1 MIELNDE
8 QKEVQ
13 NRILSGESVAII
25 AEAGTG
31 KSEILKRTL
40 PKLKGVMVVAPTG
53 AAALQVGMGA
63 STIHRAFG
71 LKPVI
76 QDPSRFGNK
85 VQKPIANALKKVKV
99 LVVDEI
105 GSVRVDLLAAMDA
118 RLKMVKENNLPF
130 GGVQC
135 IFVGDVMQTPSVLT
149 AQDAPHYRRLW
160 GNDTWF
166 FTSPLMVDIPTYTL
180 SKVERNTDARQQ
192 RILQSIRNKDRHCE
206 LALQRLWEESIPY
219 NKNDGNIVLCQFNK
233 DADRVNEQAFNS
245 NTNQVFEY
253 KSLDDGDV
261 RALKGLNVPEILK
274 LKVGIKVMLTMNDPS
289 GDFVNGDTGVV
300 VSCEDSCIRVRLD
313 RNGAEVV
320 VGFYTYEV
328 LKYKARGMGL
338 STSVVAERNQ
348 LPVRLG
354 YAISIHKSQGATFDS
369 VAIDMGNLPERY
381 TMPATFY
388 VAISRVRDLKKLS
401 FVRVPKLSDVVVDC
415 TALSYYNMILKMRGN
430 NDKEN

>member
-1 MIELNDE
+1 MTIKLNPE
-8 QKEVQ
+8 QQALAE
-13 NRILSGESVAII
+13 RIMRGQSLAII

-31 KSEILKRTL
+31 KSEILKRSL

-76 QDPSRFGNK
+76 QDPSKFGNK
-85 VQKPIANALKKVKV
+85 VQKPIVNALKRVKV

-118 RLKMVKENNLPF
+118 RLKMVKENDLPF

-135 IFVGDVMQTPSVLT
+135 IFVGDIMQTPSVLT

-160 GNDTWF
+160 GDDTWF
-166 FTSPLMVDIPTYTL
+166 FTSPLMADIPTYTL
-180 SKVERNTDARQQ
+180 SKVERNTNARQQ

-206 LALQRLWEESIPY
+206 LALQRLWEESEPY
-219 NKNDGNIVLCQFNK
+219 NKNDGKIILCQFNK
-233 DADRVNEQAFNS
+233 DADKVNEQAFNS

-261 RALKGLNVPEILK
+261 RALKGLNVPEILR
-274 LKVGIKVMLTMNDPS
+274 LKVGIKVMLTMNDPA

-300 VSCEDSCIRVRLD
+300 VSCEDSCVRVLLD
-313 RNGAEVV
+313 RSGAEVV

-348 LPVRLG
+348 LPIRLG
-354 YAISIHKSQGATFDS
+354 YALSIHKAQGATFES
-369 VAIDMGNLPERY
+369 VTIDMGNLPERY

-388 VAISRVRDLKKLS
+388 VAVSRVRDLRNLS
-401 FVRVPKLSDVVVDC
+401 FVRPPRLSDVKVDIKAV
-415 TALSYYNMILKMRGN
+415 TYYNSISGKQG
-430 NDKEN
+430 K